1 MRSPRKASVGSRVSQ
16 GRGGGGKAGS
26 AGLWTRSG
34 HSLGGDLFRL
44 KDGSG
49 DDTSWSFLVSGSRSG
64 QVLAV
69 STSPA
74 VFPEQ

>member
-16 GRGGGGKAGS
+16 GRGEGGKAES

-49 DDTSWSFLVSGSRSG
+49 DDTS
-64 QVLAV
+64 
-69 STSPA
+69 
-74 VFPEQ
+74 